1 MTESD
6 KTDGTTLVL
15 RRDRVGRV
23 RRSAE
28 QRAEI
33 LAQFDRSGLSGPQFA
48 RVAGISYQ
56 TLATW
61 LKKRRESDVGPM
73 EPADGA
79 PVFFMQAVVGSSG
92 GGDAG
97 LELKFGGGASATITT
112 PQQAR
117 LAAVLV
123 GELSAGRRSG
133 C

>member
-6 KTDGTTLVL
+6 TTGGSTLIF
-15 RRDRVGRV
+15 RQDRAGRV
-23 RRSAE
+23 RRTAQ

-33 LAQFDRSGLSGPQFA
+33 LAEFDRSGLSGPQFA

-61 LKKRRESDVGPM
+61 LKKRRESALVPTKSPN
-73 EPADGA
+73 EA
-79 PVFFMQAVVGSSG
+79 PGFFMQAVVGSSG
-92 GGDAG
+92 GGEG
-97 LELKFGGGASATITT
+97 LKLKFAGGATTIITT

-117 LAAVLV
+117 LAAALV
-123 GELSAGRRSG
+123 SELGRGRSG

>member
-1 MTESD
+1 M
-6 KTDGTTLVL
+6 TDGDTRDGTALVL
-15 RRDRVGRV
+15 RRDRMGRV
-23 RRSAE
+23 RRSAG

-61 LKKRRESDVGPM
+61 LKKRREAALGPM
-73 EPADGA
+73 EPADGS
-79 PVFFMQAVVGSSG
+79 PVFFMQAVVGTSSS
-92 GGDAG
+92 AG
-97 LELKFGGGASATITT
+97 LELKFAGGASATITT

-123 GELSAGRRSG
+123 GELSGGRSG